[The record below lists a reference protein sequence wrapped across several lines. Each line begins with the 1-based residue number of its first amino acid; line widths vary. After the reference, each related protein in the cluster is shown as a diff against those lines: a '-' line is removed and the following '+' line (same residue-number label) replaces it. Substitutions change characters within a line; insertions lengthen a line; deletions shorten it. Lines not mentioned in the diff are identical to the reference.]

1 MRKSLIKGYITGY
14 SWTTV
19 RSAVLTV
26 TLSILTIIT
35 TQSEMSQIHAYLYV
49 GFTGSGKRGCVRD
62 LARDEI
68 SRGEVSRDFHRR
80 PTGLVD
86 NRRLLATRR
95 DETLTGV
102 VCITGAMND

>member
-1 MRKSLIKGYITGY
+1 M
-14 SWTTV
+14 
-19 RSAVLTV
+19 

-62 LARDEI
+62 VARDEI

-95 DETLTGV
+95 DVNGRRVYHRRDERLMT
-102 VCITGAMND
+102 NDGQ